1 MRNLIFILI
10 FSVISCSN
18 NSDDQSEI
26 NNNDCSSST
35 VDFIAE
41 LSNVS
46 NLVEQNPI
54 DCLATNESLDNLF
67 CIYSN
72 LSESDIVSLQIIL
85 SNEQEG
91 LILEDALNELS
102 TEIDTICN

>member
-46 NLVEQNPI
+46 NLVEENPI
-54 DCLATNESLDNLF
+54 DCLVTNESLDNLF

-72 LSESDIVSLQIIL
+72 LSESDIVSLQVIL

>member
-1 MRNLIFILI
+1 MFSRAKSIEIFVMSHLSLI
-10 FSVISCSN
+10 
-18 NSDDQSEI
+18 I
-26 NNNDCSSST
+26 NC
-35 VDFIAE
+35 
-41 LSNVS
+41 NVS
-46 NLVEQNPI
+46 NLVEENPI

-72 LSESDIVSLQIIL
+72 LSESDIASLQVIL